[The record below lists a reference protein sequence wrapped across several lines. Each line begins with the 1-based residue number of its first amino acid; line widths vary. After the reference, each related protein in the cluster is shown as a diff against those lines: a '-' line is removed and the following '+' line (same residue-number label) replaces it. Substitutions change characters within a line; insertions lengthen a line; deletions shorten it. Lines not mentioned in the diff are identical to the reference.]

1 MGGLRNNVTNLRCK
15 RYKSP
20 KWRFIL
26 LSAGNAGGIP
36 VAQVPLSLAQPGA
49 GCIVV

>member
-1 MGGLRNNVTNLRCK
+1 MGGLRNNVTNLRRK

-20 KWRFIL
+20 KWGFIL